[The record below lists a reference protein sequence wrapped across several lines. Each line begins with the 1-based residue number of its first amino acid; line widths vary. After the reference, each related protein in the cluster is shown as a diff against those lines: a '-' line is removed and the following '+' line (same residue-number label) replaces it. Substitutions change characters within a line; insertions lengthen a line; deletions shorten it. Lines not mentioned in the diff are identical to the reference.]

1 MKLAKDP
8 GGIFMNMS
16 CLTWA
21 SLVVLVVKNP
31 PANTKDMGSCLFP
44 TPWSRKWQPAPI
56 VLPGK
61 FHGQRSLGCATL
73 HGVAKSWTQL
83 STQHTRL
90 IYLKIYSTAY

>member
-31 PANTKDMGSCLFP
+31 PANAKDMGSCLFP
-44 TPWSRKWQPAPI
+44 TPI
-56 VLPGK
+56 VLPGE

-73 HGVAKSWTQL
+73 HGVAKNWTQL

-90 IYLKIYSTAY
+90 IYSKIYGTAY

>member
-61 FHGQRSLGCATL
+61 FHGQRSL
-73 HGVAKSWTQL
+73 VSYSSWGHKQSDTTEHAL
-83 STQHTRL
+83 TNN
-90 IYLKIYSTAY
+90 Y

>member
-61 FHGQRSLGCATL
+61 FHGQRSLEGYSPSG
-73 HGVAKSWTQL
+73 HKL
-83 STQHTRL
+83 SDTTEHTHTHR
-90 IYLKIYSTAY
+90 ANRE